1 MTAAA
6 RDDPGG
12 GPGGGRSSLASQA
25 RSEAVNLQRE
35 AAKMKFFFQQKIT
48 LEGKRKYLGKGN
60 IVTFL
65 IADAKQKQGVEI
77 NEVNKILRVV
87 GFTPDQ
93 VLAIKL
99 NDFRLN

>member
-65 IADAKQKQGVEI
+65 IADAKQGVEI